1 MNIKSN
7 RVYNLLPSRKPR
19 EFLLLH
25 TIKEDE
31 WQMYSPF
38 EVQFAF
44 LKEGSLPDYI
54 DIMAVHNEEKRIIKL
69 QKHAKHFYCAD
80 VTDVGKFYFCVERNS
95 VFTMIEGNKF
105 KFSMLQP
112 INTAFFEEA
121 CKRYNFFFVGD
132 VEGN

>member
-1 MNIKSN
+1 MNIQSN

-54 DIMAVHNEEKRIIKL
+54 DVMAVHENNTKEIKL
-69 QKHAKHFYCAD
+69 QKYDKHFYCAN
-80 VTDVGKFYFCVERNS
+80 VENVGKFYFCVERTS
-95 VFTMIEGNKF
+95 IYTMIDGNKS
-105 KFSMLQP
+105 KFSMLRP
-112 INTAFFEEA
+112 INIAFFEEA
-121 CKRYNFFFVGD
+121 CERYNFFFVGD
-132 VEGN
+132 VDEN